1 MSSSASVA
9 GTPISGGNLN
19 CKVSPSSMVTYEV
32 KVKVYLLIAPLTSLD
47 GDAWKLSISESSV
60 ILVPTLKP
68 ESISLMP
75 SESNV
80 CIVMSPVGFSLLG
93 LVTPVT
99 MTDCY
104 DPALIT
110 SVVLIVIMLFST
122 DVHVKVALVQ
132 TPSLRTSV
140 GRS

>member
-99 MTDCY
+99 MTDC
-104 DPALIT
+104 
-110 SVVLIVIMLFST
+110 
-122 DVHVKVALVQ
+122 
-132 TPSLRTSV
+132 
-140 GRS
+140 